1 MNCPTSIKDEP
12 FYGLN
17 LDEEQ
22 ENFVDAILNP
32 DKKIIFCN
40 ARAGSGKTTLA
51 VGAANMLVH
60 YKLLDGIIY
69 VVSPVEEHSLGF
81 RPGTTCEK
89 ASVYFEPLYQAM
101 IECNINPNTAII
113 SEDLVNQKEGLAF
126 IKPLT
131 HTFLRGSNLRRQAVI
146 IEEAQN
152 YNVGELKKTLTRC
165 HDDCKVIVIGHNFQC
180 DLQRPEQ
187 SGFLRYLHHFDC
199 GDDRVAICNLTKNY
213 RGWISSKAD
222 ELE

>member
-1 MNCPTSIKDEP
+1 MDCPVSIKDEP
-12 FYGLN
+12 FYGLT

-32 DKKIIFCN
+32 KKEIVFCN
-40 ARAGSGKTTLA
+40 ARSGSGKTTLA

-69 VVSPVEEHSLGF
+69 VISPVEEHSLGF

-101 IECNINPNTAII
+101 VECNINPNTAII

-126 IKPLT
+126 IKPMT
-131 HTFLRGSNLRRQAVI
+131 HTFLRGSNLKRQAVI

-165 HDDCKVIVIGHNFQC
+165 HDDCKVIVIGHNLQC

-187 SGFLRYLHHFDC
+187 SGFIRYLHHFDC

>member
-165 HDDCKVIVIGHNFQC
+165 HDDCKVIVIGHNLQC

>member
-1 MNCPTSIKDEP
+1 MDCPVSIKDEP
-12 FYGLN
+12 FYGLT

-32 DKKIIFCN
+32 KKEIVFCN
-40 ARAGSGKTTLA
+40 ARSGSGKTTLA

-69 VVSPVEEHSLGF
+69 VISPVEEHSLGF

-101 IECNINPNTAII
+101 VECNINPNTAII

-126 IKPLT
+126 IKPMT
-131 HTFLRGSNLRRQAVI
+131 HTFLRGSNLKRQAVI

-152 YNVGELKKTLTRC
+152 YNASELKKTLTRC
-165 HDDCKVIVIGHNFQC
+165 HDDCKVIVIGHNLQC

-187 SGFLRYLHHFDC
+187 SGFIRYLHHFDC

>member
-1 MNCPTSIKDEP
+1 MDCPVSIKDEP
-12 FYGLN
+12 FYGLT

-32 DKKIIFCN
+32 KKEIVFCN
-40 ARAGSGKTTLA
+40 ARSGSGKTTLA

-69 VVSPVEEHSLGF
+69 VISPVEEHSLGF

-131 HTFLRGSNLRRQAVI
+131 HTFLRGSNLKRQAVI

-165 HDDCKVIVIGHNFQC
+165 HDDCKVIVIGHNLQC

>member
-1 MNCPTSIKDEP
+1 MDCPVSIKDEP
-12 FYGLN
+12 FYGLT

-32 DKKIIFCN
+32 KKEIVFCN
-40 ARAGSGKTTLA
+40 ARSGSGKTTLA

-69 VVSPVEEHSLGF
+69 VISPVEEHSLGF

-101 IECNINPNTAII
+101 VECNINPNTAII

-126 IKPLT
+126 IKPMT
-131 HTFLRGSNLRRQAVI
+131 HTFLRGSNLKRQAVI

-165 HDDCKVIVIGHNFQC
+165 HDDCKVIVIGHNLQC
-180 DLQRPEQ
+180 DLQKPDQ
-187 SGFLRYLHHFDC
+187 SGFIRYLHHFDC

>member
-1 MNCPTSIKDEP
+1 MDCPVSIKDEP
-12 FYGLN
+12 FYGLT

-32 DKKIIFCN
+32 KKEIVFCN
-40 ARAGSGKTTLA
+40 ARSGSGKTTLA

-69 VVSPVEEHSLGF
+69 VISPVEEHSLGF

-101 IECNINPNTAII
+101 VECNINPNTAII

-131 HTFLRGSNLRRQAVI
+131 HTFLRGSNLKRQAVI

-152 YNVGELKKTLTRC
+152 YNVSELKKTLTRC
-165 HDDCKVIVIGHNFQC
+165 HDDCKVIVIGHNLQC

>member
-1 MNCPTSIKDEP
+1 MDCPVSIKDEP
-12 FYGLN
+12 FYGLT

-32 DKKIIFCN
+32 KKEIVFCN
-40 ARAGSGKTTLA
+40 ARSGSGKTTLA

-69 VVSPVEEHSLGF
+69 VISPVEEHSLGF

-101 IECNINPNTAII
+101 VECNINPNTAII

-126 IKPLT
+126 IKPMT
-131 HTFLRGSNLRRQAVI
+131 HTFLRGSNLKRQAVI

-152 YNVGELKKTLTRC
+152 YNVSELKKTLTRC
-165 HDDCKVIVIGHNFQC
+165 HDDCKVIVIGHNLQC
-180 DLQRPEQ
+180 DLQRPDQ
-187 SGFLRYLHHFDC
+187 SGFIRYLHHFDC

>member
-1 MNCPTSIKDEP
+1 MDCPVSIKDEP
-12 FYGLN
+12 FYGLT

-32 DKKIIFCN
+32 KKEIVFCN
-40 ARAGSGKTTLA
+40 ARSGSGKTTLA

-69 VVSPVEEHSLGF
+69 VISPVEEHSLGF

-101 IECNINPNTAII
+101 VECNINPNTAII
-113 SEDLVNQKEGLAF
+113 SEDLVNQKEGFAF
-126 IKPLT
+126 IKPMT
-131 HTFLRGSNLRRQAVI
+131 HTFLRGSNLKRQAVI

-152 YNVGELKKTLTRC
+152 YNVSELKKTLTRC
-165 HDDCKVIVIGHNFQC
+165 HDDCKVIVIGHNLQC

-187 SGFLRYLHHFDC
+187 SGFIRYLHHFDC

>member
-1 MNCPTSIKDEP
+1 MDCPVSIKDEP
-12 FYGLN
+12 FYGLT

-32 DKKIIFCN
+32 KKEIVFCN
-40 ARAGSGKTTLA
+40 ARSGSGKTTLA

-69 VVSPVEEHSLGF
+69 VISPVEEHSLGF

-101 IECNINPNTAII
+101 VECNINPNTAII

-126 IKPLT
+126 IKPMT
-131 HTFLRGSNLRRQAVI
+131 HTFLRGSNLKRQAVI

-152 YNVGELKKTLTRC
+152 YNVSELKKTLTRC
-165 HDDCKVIVIGHNFQC
+165 HDDCKVIVIGHNLQC

-187 SGFLRYLHHFDC
+187 SGFIRYLHHFDC

>member
-51 VGAANMLVH
+51 IGAANMLVH

-131 HTFLRGSNLRRQAVI
+131 HTFLRGSNLKRQAVI

-165 HDDCKVIVIGHNFQC
+165 HDDCKVIVIGHNLQC